1 MEGRRLL
8 IALPKLE
15 HQGGSELM
23 SPISHIVR
31 STIIRP
37 GITGLRV
44 GDVYADDL
52 RLLRE
57 PVIIMHHGQRVSEV
71 QS

>member
-8 IALPKLE
+8 IALLKLE

-23 SPISHIVR
+23 SPIPHVVR

-44 GDVYADDL
+44 GDVTLMICGCYVNQL
-52 RLLRE
+52 
-57 PVIIMHHGQRVSEV
+57 
-71 QS
+71 